1 MIRDRLLSKNLAL
14 QVAGVYAFVS
24 SFWVISSDQLLAF
37 LTRNPQYLTTFQTLK
52 GWTFVLVTSMTLY
65 ALVNWGTRRLKKSEQ
80 HYRDL
85 FFAHPQPMWV
95 YDLETLR
102 FLDVNEAAIQHYG
115 YSKAEFLSMK
125 ITELRPPEDIPRL
138 LESLSQISIGLN
150 RIGLWK
156 HIKKDGTLIN
166 VEIIAHTIEW
176 GGRFSEVVLAQDV
189 SEQLQT
195 KVQLE
200 QYAYY
205 DALTGLANRS
215 LLLERLQSS
224 LKKPSKKPKSFAVL
238 ALDIDRFKPLKYG
251 FGHLIA
257 EQHLIAVAQRL
268 ETCVNEID
276 VVARVGTDEFAV
288 LINNVLGLNSLME
301 KVERIHTAL
310 AFPFHL
316 EQVTISSSTSIGI
329 VWDHLNSNRPE
340 DYLQAADT
348 AMFYAKQ
355 QGRGSTVFYEPSM
368 ATILAEHLQLE
379 ADLQKA
385 LERHQ
390 LRLNYQPIVSL
401 KTQTVVG
408 FEALVRWYH
417 PERGFVCPSQLI
429 ELAEKAGLIVPM
441 GQWVLSKACQHLLD
455 WKQQFPHLFVS
466 VNLSEIQLRH
476 SSLFE
481 QTETILRSLKLPP
494 YSLKLEITE
503 SSLMENFTYATNLL
517 EKLKAL
523 KIRLLIDDFGTGYSS
538 LSYLQQ
544 LPVDSLKIDRS
555 FVKNIEFNPKDV
567 EISKT
572 IVNLADSLG
581 LEVIAEGIET
591 IQQVNILQQM
601 GCEFGQGYFFSPP
614 LAHEEVI
621 DYLNLLG

>member
-14 QVAGVYAFVS
+14 QVAGVYAFLS
-24 SFWVISSDQLLAF
+24 SFWIISSDQLLAF
-37 LTRNPQYLTTFQTLK
+37 ITRNPQYLTTIQTLK
-52 GWTFVLVTSMTLY
+52 GWTFVLITSITLY
-65 ALVNWGTRRLKKSEQ
+65 ALVNWGTRRLQKSEQ

-125 ITELRPPEDIPRL
+125 ITEVRPPEDIPRL
-138 LESLSQISIGLN
+138 LEGLSQIQIGLN
-150 RIGLWK
+150 RIGIWQ
-156 HIKKDGTLIN
+156 HIKKDGTLIQ
-166 VEIIAHTIEW
+166 VEIIAHTLEW
-176 GGRFSEVVLAQDV
+176 GGRFAEVVLAQDIT
-189 SEQLQT
+189 EQLKT

-205 DALTGLANRS
+205 DSLTGLANRS

-224 LKKPSKKPKSFAVL
+224 LKRPTKKLKKFAIL
-238 ALDIDRFKPLKYG
+238 AFDIDRFKPLKYG
-251 FGHLIA
+251 FGHLLA
-257 EQHLIAVAQRL
+257 EQLLIAVAQRL
-268 ETCVNEID
+268 TTCVSETD
-276 VVARVGTDEFAV
+276 VVARVGTDEFAI
-288 LINNVLGLNSLME
+288 LIDNVLGLNPLME

-310 AFPFHL
+310 AFPFYL
-316 EQVTISSSTSIGI
+316 EQVTISSPTSIGI
-329 VWDHLNSNRPE
+329 VWDYLQSNRPE

-348 AMFYAKQ
+348 AMSYAKQ
-355 QGRGSTVFYEPSM
+355 QGRGTTVFYEPSM
-368 ATILAEHLQLE
+368 ATIVAEHLQLE
-379 ADLQKA
+379 ADLQRA
-385 LERHQ
+385 LERNQ
-390 LRLNYQPIVSL
+390 LSLHYQPIVSL

-441 GQWVLSKACQHLLD
+441 GQWVLSKACHHLLE
-455 WKQQFPHLFVS
+455 WKRHFPHLFVS

-572 IVNLADSLG
+572 IINLADSLG

-591 IQQVNILQQM
+591 FQQVDILQKM

-621 DYLNLLG
+621 NYLNLLR

>member
-1 MIRDRLLSKNLAL
+1 MIRYRLLSKNLAL
-14 QVAGVYAFVS
+14 QVACVYAFLS
-24 SFWVISSDQLLAF
+24 SLWIVLSDQLLAF
-37 LTRNPQYLTTFQTLK
+37 LTRSSQRLTVIQTLK
-52 GWTFVLVTSMTLY
+52 GWIFVLVTSFILY
-65 ALVNWGTRRLKKSEQ
+65 GLVSWGTRRLQQSER
-80 HYRDL
+80 HYRTL

-138 LESLSQISIGLN
+138 LESLSKISVGLN
-150 RIGLWK
+150 RIGVWK
-156 HIKKDGTLIN
+156 HLKKDGTLIH
-166 VEIIAHTIEW
+166 VEIITHTVEW
-176 GGRFSEVVLAQDV
+176 GGRFAEVVLAQDV
-189 SEQLQT
+189 TEQLQA
-195 KVQLE
+195 KEQLE
-200 QYAYY
+200 RYAYY
-205 DALTGLANRS
+205 DGLTGLANRS
-215 LLLERLQSS
+215 LLLERLQGYLQITSKG
-224 LKKPSKKPKSFAVL
+224 LKNFAVL

-251 FGHLIA
+251 FGHGLA
-257 EQHLIAVAQRL
+257 EELLVAVSQRL
-268 ETCVNEID
+268 VGCLSEAD
-276 VVARVGTDEFAV
+276 LVARVGTDEFAI
-288 LINNVLGLNSLME
+288 LIHNVLGLNSLME

-329 VWDHLNSNRPE
+329 VWDYLNSNRPE

-348 AMFYAKQ
+348 ALSYAKH

-368 ATILAEHLQLE
+368 ATIVAEHLQLE

-385 LERHQ
+385 IERHQ
-390 LRLNYQPIVSL
+390 LTLNYQPIVSL
-401 KTQTVVG
+401 KTQKVVG

-417 PERGFVCPSQLI
+417 PERGFICPAQLVD
-429 ELAEKAGLIVPM
+429 LAEKAGLIVPM
-441 GQWVLSKACQHLLD
+441 GQWILSQACQHLLD
-455 WKQQFPHLFVS
+455 WKQHFPHLFIS

-476 SSLFE
+476 PSLFE
-481 QTETILRSLKLPP
+481 QTETLLRSLKLPP

-503 SSLMENFTYATNLL
+503 SSLMENFPYATRLL

-523 KIRLLIDDFGTGYSS
+523 NVRLLIDDFGTGYSS
-538 LSYLQQ
+538 LSYLQK

-555 FVKNIEFNPKDV
+555 FVKNIEFSSKDC

-572 IVNLADSLG
+572 IINLADSLG
-581 LEVIAEGIET
+581 LEVVAEGIET
-591 IQQVNILQQM
+591 SQQLDILKQM

-614 LAHEEVI
+614 LAQEEVMNF
-621 DYLNLLG
+621 LNHFR